1 MVVYVSVRLGRLAE
15 QLKTSEEAEKEGLS
29 ST

>member
-1 MVVYVSVRLGRLAE
+1 MVYVSVRLGRLAE
-15 QLKTSEEAEKEGLS
+15 RLKTSEEAEKEGLS

>member
-1 MVVYVSVRLGRLAE
+1 MVVYVAVRLGRLAKR
-15 QLKTSEEAEKEGLS
+15 LKTSEEAEKEGPY